1 MNLVGKKIIGYIGT
15 HGMAHK
21 LDFILRCA
29 KNMDG
34 LNDYHFILL
43 GSGAERNNLLEL
55 KKKLNLS
62 NVTMLDSVPK
72 TEVKKYIS
80 ILDISLINLKKS
92 DLFKTVIPSKI
103 FENAGMRIPILM
115 GVDGEARE
123 IIESYGA
130 GLCFEPENEVDFT
143 KKLNLLLSDIEF
155 YKKCQEG
162 CDQLAADFDRA
173 VLAKNMLK
181 IVEETLVL

>member
-1 MNLVGKKIIGYIGT
+1 MI
-15 HGMAHK
+15 
-21 LDFILRCA
+21 
-29 KNMDG
+29 
-34 LNDYHFILL
+34 
-43 GSGAERNNLLEL
+43 
-55 KKKLNLS
+55 NLS
-62 NVTMLDSVPK
+62 KFLIDLSILAVSK
-72 TEVKKYIS
+72 EYIS